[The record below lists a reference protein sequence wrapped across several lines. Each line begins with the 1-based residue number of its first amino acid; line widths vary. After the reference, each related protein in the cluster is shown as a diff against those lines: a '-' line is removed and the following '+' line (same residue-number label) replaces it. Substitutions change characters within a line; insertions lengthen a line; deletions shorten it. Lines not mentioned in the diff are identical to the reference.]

1 MKTKKFNKKLTVNK
15 ITVADLNTDAM
26 SGIKGGIYTIQD
38 TCEGYCD
45 TKLTCGW
52 YSICPCD

>member
-1 MKTKKFNKKLTVNK
+1 MKVKKFNKKLTVNK
-15 ITVADLNTDAM
+15 ETVADLNTDAM
-26 SGIKGGIYTIQD
+26 SGIKGGIYTFQD

-52 YSICPCD
+52 YTLCC